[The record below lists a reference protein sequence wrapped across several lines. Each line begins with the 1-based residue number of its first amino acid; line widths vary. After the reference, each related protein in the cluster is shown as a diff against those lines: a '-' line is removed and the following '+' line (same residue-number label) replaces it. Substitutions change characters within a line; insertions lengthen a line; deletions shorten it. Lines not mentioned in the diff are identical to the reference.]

1 MSKHNK
7 FNRETREEGGQNLA
21 EPENVEQSAEQPA
34 GSAMLEAL
42 GAPAEL
48 VEAMIE
54 VEEGAETPQSAE
66 PNVQPE
72 TPKASMGIGQFV
84 RHMLTKSNK
93 TNAEILELVLKTF
106 EGAKTTAACIAWY
119 KTDLRKKGVLPK
131 GEGRSATKMV
141 EITAEELENMVK

>member
-21 EPENVEQSAEQPA
+21 EAENVEQSAMPELP
-34 GSAMLEAL
+34 SLLEFK
-42 GAPAEL
+42 P
-48 VEAMIE
+48 I
-54 VEEGAETPQSAE
+54 EEGAETPQEAEPSEQSAE
-66 PNVQPE
+66 PEVQQE
-72 TPKASMGIGQFV
+72 TPKAAMGIGQFV
-84 RHMLTKSNK
+84 RYLLTKSNK
-93 TNAEILELVLKTF
+93 SNAEVLELVLKTF

-119 KTDLRKKGVLPK
+119 KSDLRKKGVLPK